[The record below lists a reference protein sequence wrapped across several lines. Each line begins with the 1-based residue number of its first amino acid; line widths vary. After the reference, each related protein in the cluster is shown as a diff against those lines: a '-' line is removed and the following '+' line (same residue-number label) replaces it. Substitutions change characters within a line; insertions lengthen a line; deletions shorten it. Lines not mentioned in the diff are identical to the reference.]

1 MPPIEILI
9 SAGEASG
16 DMYAARLATALRAR
30 ADVHLFGMGGPR
42 MRQAGVEIVVDSSE
56 VALVGLLEVLRKM
69 PALNR
74 AWRRLLA
81 ETRRRKP
88 ALAILTD
95 FPGFHLHLSRALK
108 RQGVR
113 NVYFVCPQ
121 FWAWRPRRVNLIRRR
136 FERGLC
142 IFPFEVDFFRQ
153 RGVQV
158 DWIGHPLVDQVHT
171 TMSRAEFAARHGL
184 DAARPI
190 IAILPGSRAG
200 ELAQHMP
207 ILVEAVAKLRATHP
221 ERQFVLALA
230 SGLTPAQVNA
240 HLPSNAPSG
249 VPSGNPTGIPSG
261 NPIKIV
267 SESTYDLLAAS
278 DVAIVSS
285 GTATVETALIG
296 TPMVVIY
303 RVAPLTAWIARRL
316 VRTPYFAMVNLI
328 AEKRIVPELIQD
340 DFTPARVAQEVE
352 HLLASSEARD
362 QMRRDLAVVRQRLG
376 PPGAIDRAADI
387 IAAMLH

>member
-1 MPPIEILI
+1 MPAIELLI

-16 DMYAARLATALRAR
+16 DMYAARLATALQKR
-30 ADVHLFGMGGPR
+30 ADVRFFGMGGPH
-42 MRQAGVEIVVDSSE
+42 MREAGVDIVVDSAE
-56 VALVGLLEVLRKM
+56 VALVGLLEVVHKM

-108 RQGVR
+108 RKGVR
-113 NVYFVCPQ
+113 NIYFVCPQ
-121 FWAWRPRRVNLIRRR
+121 FWAWRPRRVNLVRRR

-142 IFPFEVDFFRQ
+142 IFPFEVDFYRKH
-153 RGVQV
+153 GVQV
-158 DWIGHPLVDQVHT
+158 DWIGHPLVDQVRA
-171 TMSRAEFAARHGL
+171 TMSRAEFARQHNL
-184 DAARPI
+184 DAAKPI
-190 IAILPGSRAG
+190 VALLPGSRTG

-207 ILVEAVAKLRATHP
+207 VLIEAAAKLHAAAP
-221 ERQFVLALA
+221 ERQFALALA
-230 SGLTPAQVNA
+230 SGLSPAHVEPYLRA
-240 HLPSNAPSG
+240 DVPLRVLPD
-249 VPSGNPTGIPSG
+249 
-261 NPIKIV
+261 
-267 SESTYDLLAAS
+267 STYDLLAAS

-285 GTATVETALIG
+285 GTATVETALID

-303 RVAPLTAWIARRL
+303 RVAPITAAIARRL

-328 AEKRIVPELIQD
+328 AGKQVVPELIQN
-340 DFTPARVAQEVE
+340 DFTPENVAREAE
-352 HLLASSEARD
+352 HLLNSPEARD
-362 QMRRDLAVVRQRLG
+362 AMRRELAIVRERLG

-387 IAAMLH
+387 IASLLSR